1 MAENGFH
8 TVRGYELLHSH
19 SRLLTPAMEDYLEMV
34 YRHAGDDGYL
44 RVNEL
49 AERLN
54 VKASSATKML
64 QRLGALGLI
73 DYKKYG
79 IVSLTAA
86 GAELGAYLLMRH
98 RTVERFLSDIGIT
111 ENLLVETELIEHSLS
126 TGTLARMDTLS
137 RFLTEHP
144 DVREMFAAF
153 MEEGEMRQGKPDV

>member
-1 MAENGFH
+1 MEENGFH

-34 YRHAGDDGYL
+34 YRHAGGDGYL

-64 QRLGALGLI
+64 QRLGILGLI

-79 IVSLTAA
+79 IVALTDA
-86 GAELGAYLLMRH
+86 GCEIGAYLLRRH
-98 RTVERFLSDIGIT
+98 VSVERFLSDIGIDD
-111 ENLLVETELIEHSLS
+111 NLLVETELIEHNISA
-126 TGTLARMDTLS
+126 GTLAHMEALS
-137 RFLTEHP
+137 RFLQASP
-144 DVREMFAAF
+144 DIRERFASFVEAGR
-153 MEEGEMRQGKPDV
+153 EA